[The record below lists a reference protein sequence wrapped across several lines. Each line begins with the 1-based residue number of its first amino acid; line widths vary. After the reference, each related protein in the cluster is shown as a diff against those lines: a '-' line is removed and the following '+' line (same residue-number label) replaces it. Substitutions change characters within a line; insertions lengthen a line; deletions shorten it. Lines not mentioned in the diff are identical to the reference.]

1 MATGLDKTAH
11 HQMLISRLTARASS
25 VLAAGETSKLDE
37 KRFKEAL
44 VKSRNEYI
52 AAREALDAFESKH
65 PELLKAS

>member
-44 VKSRNEYI
+44 VKSINECI
-52 AAREALDAFESKH
+52 VAREALDASETKH
-65 PELLKAS
+65 LGLLEVQ